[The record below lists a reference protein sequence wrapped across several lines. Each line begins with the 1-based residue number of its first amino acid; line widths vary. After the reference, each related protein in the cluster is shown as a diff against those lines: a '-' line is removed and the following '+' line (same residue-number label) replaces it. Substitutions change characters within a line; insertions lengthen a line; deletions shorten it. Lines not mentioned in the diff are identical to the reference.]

1 MDEALV
7 KRVAEDIRLWTGVEL
22 PNETGRQMASMD
34 IPKLTADFEALR
46 GKIKEAAFSLSIDL
60 QARWIGKLHEFC
72 SRIRRNR
79 VRSGI

>member
-34 IPKLTADFEALR
+34 IPKLIADFEALR
-46 GKIKEAAFSLSIDL
+46 GTLRFEVEAAL
-60 QARWIGKLHEFC
+60 QGCKEGA
-72 SRIRRNR
+72 
-79 VRSGI
+79 